1 MPTTPLNFPE
11 LSFLVVDDESVIA
24 DIIASILQNLN
35 AKKVLKC
42 VSPMIALNL
51 LADSNVKI
59 DCVISDHG
67 MQPITGLELLQR
79 IRDGRNPGMVRDTR
93 FVMLTGHGE
102 TEVVKAA
109 ALLDVDGY
117 AIKPISQKGLVQTL
131 SRAFARKRIL
141 KSGSDYEAV
150 QLPAI

>member
-1 MPTTPLNFPE
+1 MTTTPLNFRD

-59 DCVISDHG
+59 DCIISDHG
-67 MQPITGLELLQR
+67 MEPITGLELLQR

-117 AIKPISQKGLVQTL
+117 VIKPISQKGLVQTL

-150 QLPAI
+150 QLPTL